1 MIRRPPRSTR
11 TDTLFPY
18 TTLFRSLG
26 RGRPDVVELLL
37 LGGVDVHVVSAGV
50 LADDHPLVDGGP
62 RAHEHH
68 AALLQGRQR
77 ESGGG
82 TAAVGDQGTVRPT
95 LDLARPRL
103 HLLEAV
109 VEEAGYA
116 RLGAELAAEP
126 EPDTRRAQAQID
138 TGTT

>member
-37 LGGVDVHVVSAGV
+37 LGGVDVHVVSACV

-82 TAAVGDQGTVRPT
+82 TAAVGHQRTVGPA
-95 LDLARPRL
+95 LALVRPRL
-103 HLLEAV
+103 HPLEDV
-109 VEEAGYA
+109 VAQPCTA
-116 RLGAELAAEP
+116 RLGVELAAAP
-126 EPDTRRAQAQID
+126 AKK
-138 TGTT
+138 